1 MPNRDQI
8 PSGAPAPS
16 RGQRGE
22 GRAAL
27 VNAARLEFNEVG
39 YDATNTNA
47 IARRAGYA
55 PQTFY
60 RHFEDK
66 LAIFLAVY
74 RAWVVE
80 EEVGLK
86 SLTAPEAMADL
97 VIDHH
102 QRHRIFR
109 RALRRLTVE
118 SERVG
123 AARAEARRAQ
133 MASIAARSPAYARL
147 GAADQ
152 LAGLLRLERLCDAM
166 VDGEFERLGIPDVAA
181 RQTIV
186 QAISDTL
193 YGQTAPLRA
202 K

>member
-1 MPNRDQI
+1 MPNPD
-8 PSGAPAPS
+8 PSPMASPSPA

-27 VNAARLEFNEVG
+27 VDAARLEFNEVG
-39 YDATNTNA
+39 YEATNSNA

-74 RAWVVE
+74 AVWVVE
-80 EEVGLK
+80 EDVGLQ
-86 SLTAPEAMADL
+86 SVTEPEAMADL

-102 QRHRIFR
+102 RRHRIFR
-109 RALRRLTVE
+109 RTLRHLTVE

-123 AARAEARRAQ
+123 AARAEARRGQ
-133 MASIAARSPAYARL
+133 MAAIAARSPAYARL
-147 GAADQ
+147 AVADQ
-152 LAGLLRLERLCDAM
+152 LASLLRLERLCDA
-166 VDGEFERLGIPDVAA
+166 VADGEFERLGIKDEAA
-181 RQTIV
+181 RRTIAR
-186 QAISDTL
+186 AIAETL
-193 YGQTAPLRA
+193 NGVNALP
-202 K
+202 